1 MIKIEKIKFK
11 KRKKKYPLLQGNK
24 DIRNLVRVYKYK
36 QEFLKNNPDYFHLS
50 GFLTF
55 CGDQGE
61 GKTISAVQYIK
72 QICEQYPK
80 CVLVSNVE
88 IEGIENTTYYYE
100 SYQELLEMMDT
111 IHNGLFGV
119 VFFIDEIQT
128 LFNSLLKRG
137 MDIRIL
143 ENISQLRKQR
153 KHIIG
158 TAQRF
163 MKIDKVLREQ
173 MKTCIFCHCYF
184 GMIQRNEY
192 IDVSKSVEKDG
203 KLQYKVK
210 EAYTWFHYP
219 EIYESYDT
227 YKIIT
232 NYKKEYLSNE
242 KEKSS

>member
-1 MIKIEKIKFK
+1 MEFKKF

-24 DIRNLVRVYKYK
+24 DLRNLVRVYRYK
-36 QEFLKNNPDYFHLS
+36 KEFFKNNPDYFHPH

-61 GKTISAVQYIK
+61 GKTISAVQYIM
-72 QICEQYPK
+72 QLCERYPK
-80 CVLVSNVE
+80 AVLISNVE
-88 IEGIENTTYYYE
+88 IKGINNKTYYYE
-100 SYQELLEMMDT
+100 SYDELLELMDT

-119 VFFIDEIQT
+119 IFFIDEIQT
-128 LFNSLLKRG
+128 LFNALLKRG

-163 MKIDKVLREQ
+163 MKVDKVLREQ
-173 MKTCIFCHCYF
+173 MKTCIFCHCIL
-184 GMIQRNEY
+184 GMIQKNDF
-192 IDVSKSVEKDG
+192 IDVSQAVEKDG
-203 KLQYKVK
+203 KLEYTVK
-210 EAYTWFHYP
+210 ESYWWFHFP
-219 EIYESYDT
+219 EIYDSYDT

-232 NYKKEYLSNE
+232 NYKKEFLSNG
-242 KEKSS
+242 K